1 MSRSR
6 RWIYASS
13 LVATLAFTSACA
25 PPGSSPDDSGSGGGE
40 SAAETGPI
48 KVGVLA
54 PLTGALAGPGKDQRD
69 GFLLYLEQNG
79 NKLGGRD
86 VEVVVEDDQGNPEA
100 GIQAA
105 TRLVE
110 REQVDLVVG
119 PLLGNVGLAVG
130 DYMGTTDTTLFYP
143 IPSSETFLRKKPETM
158 FLAGGTAAQ
167 DAHPL
172 GGYAA
177 KQGKKKVLTI
187 CSDYAFGHELCG
199 GFVNTFTDSG
209 GTVVKQLWPPLGT
222 VDFGPFVSQIAGD
235 FDVIYSGVVGADS
248 IKFVKAYRDFGLDD
262 KAPLL
267 TSLQPL
273 DESLVP
279 AMGDAALGL
288 QSSGHWVEGRNDP
301 ATKEFVQAY
310 ETKFQ
315 KIPGYY
321 SASGFLAGQWIDG
334 ALTRAKGK
342 VGTPKEFVAAL
353 GKVDLKETI
362 FGEVSLNESGN
373 VVWPEYLR
381 VVEKRADG
389 KTWNVVVEDL
399 GKASP
404 TWNYDVKAYTSQPT
418 YTRDYQGVDW
428 PKDCKSY
435 TTDCPLK

>member
-13 LVATLAFTSACA
+13 LVATLAFTAACA
-25 PPGSSPDDSGSGGGE
+25 PPGSSPDTGGGGE
-40 SAAETGPI
+40 GAQETGPI

-54 PLTGALAGPGKDQRD
+54 PLTGGLAGPGKDQRD
-69 GFLLYLEQNG
+69 GFLLYLEEHG

-143 IPSSETFLRKKPETM
+143 IPSSEAFLRKKPETM

-172 GGYAA
+172 GAYAA
-177 KQGKKKVLTI
+177 EQGKKRVLTI

-199 GFVNTFTDSG
+199 GFVNTFTDHG
-209 GTVVKQLWPPLGT
+209 GTVVNQLWPPLGT
-222 VDFGPFVSQIAGD
+222 VDFGPFVSQIVGD

-248 IKFVKAYRDFGLDD
+248 IKFVQAYRDFGLDD

-288 QSSGHWVEGRNDP
+288 QSSGHWVEGRDDP
-301 ATKEFVQAY
+301 DTKAFVDAY
-310 ETKFQ
+310 EKKFQ

-334 ALTRAKGK
+334 ALGK
-342 VGTPKEFVAAL
+342 SGGQVGTPEQFLEVL
-353 GKVDLKETI
+353 GQVDLSKTI
-362 FGEVSLNESGN
+362 FGKVTLDDQNN

-389 KTWNVVVEDL
+389 KVWNVVAEDL
-399 GKASP
+399 GEAGP
-404 TWNYDVKAYTSQPT
+404 TWDYDFEAYTSQPT

-428 PKDCKSY
+428 PKDCAAY
-435 TTDCPLK
+435 TADCPLR